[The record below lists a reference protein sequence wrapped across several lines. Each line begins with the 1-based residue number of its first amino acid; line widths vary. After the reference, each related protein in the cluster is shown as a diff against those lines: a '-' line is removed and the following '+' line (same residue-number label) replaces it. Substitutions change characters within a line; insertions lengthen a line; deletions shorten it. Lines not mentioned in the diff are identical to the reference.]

1 LKSHRAKIIIA
12 ALGYVV
18 MAILVTYPAI
28 HHMTSAPAGLDNED
42 AFQYVWSL
50 WWTKKALLDL
60 RISPAHLTHLYH
72 PSEPY
77 HAMLI
82 VSPFVQLLPLPLVL
96 AVGPIVAYN
105 VEFLLSFILTGIATY
120 LLCYHFTRN
129 GLASFVG
136 GVIFAFFP
144 NKMLHSLGHLPQMT
158 LYLFPIYV
166 LFLFLLLEKPSL
178 RRAIGLGLVLALS
191 ALVHI
196 IHIAYFL
203 IPLTLVFVLWHLLTD
218 RQRILAPDF
227 WKCAGLAFLLA
238 SVLTAPLFVPFILD
252 SVSGKLTYLEAGGSE
267 AYSAD
272 VLNLFTPSADHP
284 VLGPLLRQLPF
295 PIPGHKDDEILVYVG
310 LVPLILAAV
319 GCAGNWRR
327 RGMWVALGLSAAIL
341 ACGPFLKVGGQPMR
355 LAIVGREW
363 RILLPYALLLRL
375 PFYEW
380 GRNPSRL
387 VDTAMLACAVLVS
400 YGTATLLARLRA
412 LGLKIALLAVIA
424 VLILFEY
431 LIVHPFP
438 VGQTPIPDFYR
449 KVAAEEGYYA
459 ILDIP
464 FRGWSASNTNMYYQ
478 AVHQHPIVGG
488 FIHRVPAG
496 VRPMMS
502 FFSRLVT
509 PFGGTADI
517 LERLSGPD
525 TAAILRHYDIAFV
538 VLHKPALTLD
548 ELPLW
553 IDLLRSFPAET
564 AFEDEQIVS
573 FRVPEIGRI
582 PRLKPLLVV
591 GENWHD
597 IQLPNG
603 TPSRWMSNDGLIY
616 AGISQDG
623 EYELGFT
630 TSSPQGPRRLRVYVN
645 EGEVGEFHVQGKRSY
660 SLGPL
665 SLQGEDWTSIR
676 FHAVEGCEV
685 SAGQDL
691 DSEGEQ
697 CLSLLF
703 ENVSL
708 QPI

>member
-1 LKSHRAKIIIA
+1 
-12 ALGYVV
+12 
-18 MAILVTYPAI
+18 MTYPAI
-28 HHMTSAPAGLDNED
+28 RHITSAPAGLNNED

-60 RISPAHLTHLYH
+60 HISPAHLTHLYH

-82 VSPFVQLLPLPLVL
+82 VSPFVQLLTLPLVL

-203 IPLTLVFVLWHLLTD
+203 IPCTLAFFLWHLAAD
-218 RQRILAPDF
+218 RRRILARAF
-227 WKCAGLAFLLA
+227 LKYVALAFLLA
-238 SVLTAPLFVPFILD
+238 SALAAPLFVPFIID
-252 SVSGKLTYLEAGGSE
+252 SVSGELTYLEAGGSE

-272 VLNLFTPSADHP
+272 VLNFFTPSSDHP
-284 VLGPLLRQLPF
+284 ALGSLLRQLPV
-295 PIPGHKDDEILVYVG
+295 PIPGHKDDETLVYVG
-310 LVPLILAAV
+310 LVTLALTAV
-319 GCAGNWRR
+319 GWIGNLRQ
-327 RGMWVALGLSAAIL
+327 RGIWMALGLSAIIL
-341 ACGPFLKVGGQPMR
+341 ACGPFLKAGGQPVR
-355 LAIVGREW
+355 LAITGREW
-363 RILLPYALLLRL
+363 QVFLPYAALLRL
-375 PFYEW
+375 PFYKW

-387 VDTAMLACAVLVS
+387 VDTAMFSFAVLTS
-400 YGTATLLARLRA
+400 YGTARLLARLRA
-412 LGLKIALLAVIA
+412 LGPKIALVA
-424 VLILFEY
+424 VLATAILFEY
-431 LIVHPFP
+431 VIVVPFP

-449 KVAAEEGYYA
+449 QLASDPQDYA

-525 TAAILRHYDIAFV
+525 MAAILRHYDIAFV

-564 AFEDEQIVS
+564 AFEDEQVVS

-582 PRLKPLLVV
+582 ARLKPLLVV

-623 EYELGFT
+623 EYELNFT

-697 CLSLLF
+697 CLSFLF